1 MRIINDPGSL
11 RPMPWILGRRPCL
24 SPSKSK
30 ILLSILLLKV
40 SIGKFWKSFF
50 PAIIEMVFNKLKQ
63 KELDIVTFPY
73 KAVVVKIEISVANIK
88 RSNNFL
94 KATCIM
100 KSTKWLSNKS
110 QS

>member
-11 RPMPWILGRRPCL
+11 RLMPWILGRGPCL

-30 ILLSILLLKV
+30 ILLSIA
-40 SIGKFWKSFF
+40 KFWKSFF
-50 PAIIEMVFNKLKQ
+50 PAIIEMVPNKLKQ

>member
-11 RPMPWILGRRPCL
+11 RPMPWILGGRPCL

-30 ILLSILLLKV
+30 ILSFYWKV
-40 SIGKFWKSFF
+40 LAVFF
-50 PAIIEMVFNKLKQ
+50 PAIIEMVPNKLKQ
-63 KELDIVTFPY
+63 KQLNIVTFPY